1 MDKIYYCSISGEP
14 LPGSRVDAL
23 QMLGIPESQWT
34 AVQHSKSRRVK
45 GIYFGSQG
53 SGKLVLASNIYN
65 EGMTDVSEALDKQE
79 RMEKH
84 GYQATQ

>member
-1 MDKIYYCSISGEP
+1 
-14 LPGSRVDAL
+14 
-23 QMLGIPESQWT
+23 
-34 AVQHSKSRRVK
+34 VQHSKSKRIK

-53 SGKLVLASNIYN
+53 SGKLVLASNVYN